1 MYGVVWDEIKQL
13 TNAAGNTI
21 MNTSNKHT
29 EGIMNACQW
38 IMTGLAVAGMS
49 GPVYVLVKYWLFMQE
64 EKNNATHTQSIKL

>member
-1 MYGVVWDEIKQL
+1 
-13 TNAAGNTI
+13 